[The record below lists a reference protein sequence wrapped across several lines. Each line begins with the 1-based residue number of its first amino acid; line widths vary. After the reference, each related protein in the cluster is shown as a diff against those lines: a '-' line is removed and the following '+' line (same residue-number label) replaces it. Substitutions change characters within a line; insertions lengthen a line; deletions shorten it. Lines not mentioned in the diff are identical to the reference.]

1 MKFEDNM
8 ALNSVD
14 ATFYVIVCDSERC
27 LKKTL
32 VTKMVEH
39 MAEQIGATFYGIRA
53 GVKVRDIQ
61 ALKQEFKTTIPSQIQ
76 VITVY
81 TKKDECS
88 LFTTKQ
94 RDMFFKEVLECDNDA
109 DVVEIVERIDEID

>member
-27 LKKTL
+27 LKKSL

-39 MAEQIGATFYGIRA
+39 MAKIIGATFYGIRA
-53 GVKVRDIQ
+53 GEQMLNVQV
-61 ALKQEFKTTIPSQIQ
+61 LKREFRMTIPSQIQ

-81 TKKDECS
+81 TQKDECS
-88 LFTTKQ
+88 LLTTKE
-94 RDMFFKEVLECDNDA
+94 RDIFFKEILECDNDA
-109 DVVEIVERIDEID
+109 NVAEILERIDEMN